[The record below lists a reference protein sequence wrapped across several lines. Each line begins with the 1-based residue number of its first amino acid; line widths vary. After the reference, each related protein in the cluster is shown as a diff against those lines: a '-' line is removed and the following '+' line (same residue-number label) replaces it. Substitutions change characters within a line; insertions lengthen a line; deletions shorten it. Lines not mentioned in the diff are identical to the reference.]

1 MRYLAFTLL
10 LPFLALSQTET
21 KVKSEI
27 KDVTIF
33 TVGAEVSRAAKVN
46 LIKGVN
52 ELAFE
57 KLSPSLDEKSIQFN
71 AGGDITILSIKYD
84 VRYDEST
91 QARIDKAA
99 ELNRQLKDLGKL
111 VSGKR
116 DLLAIS
122 VNEEQVLMA
131 NTDFDVWEGMTVT
144 QLQQG
149 VDLVRNRLTEIK
161 QRKQKIR
168 TEIDDL
174 NEQRQK
180 VVNQLQAMRIE
191 DAKPNGVVLVKL
203 KSEAAKT
210 VDAEISYVV
219 ADAGWEPYYDLRVE
233 NVSKP
238 LKIEYKAKVHQNTG
252 EEWKNVNLTLSTG
265 NPYEEGRLPQLDPWF
280 LNFISAGYYQNQKPK
295 VNPQTPGAVGTFK
308 GIVLDAKSSE
318 GIAFANVVALNADR
332 AVVAGAVTDLDGR
345 YSLNISTPASYLEIS
360 FIGYNKSTVS
370 LSDPSVFST
379 IRLTEAAESL
389 EEVVVVYEAPK
400 VDRNKSM
407 TVRGSRP
414 EGEVYYVNGVKMR
427 SNVNIPQAAIQ
438 STEMI
443 TGGLPAQYGDAIG
456 GVNNTT
462 RRSYGSGS
470 GGSQEFKIS
479 QNPVNLKFE
488 VDMPYDVPSDGEEYK
503 VAIAK
508 FEKEVDYL
516 YKAVPK
522 LNEHA
527 FLTASL
533 TDWEGLNLMN
543 GGAGIYLEGTY
554 LGETYLNVEEAGDT
568 LQVSLGKDEN
578 IVVQRNS
585 IKQKEG
591 SRLLS
596 GKKEERFHYEIKVR
610 NNKAAAL
617 KLEIKDQFPVSGND
631 DITVT
636 RIENTEGK
644 VDDKSGIVTWEF
656 ILQPKEE
663 KKISLIYSIRYP
675 KGKTVNVK

>member
-1 MRYLAFTLL
+1 MRYFAFALL
-10 LPFLALSQTET
+10 LPLFGFSQKET
-21 KVKSEI
+21 KVNSEI

-33 TVGAEVSRAAKVN
+33 TVGAEVSRSAKVN
-46 LIKGVN
+46 LTKGMN

-57 KLSPSLDEKSIQFN
+57 KLSPVLDEKSIQFN

-91 QARIDKAA
+91 QARIDQAA
-99 ELNRQLKDLGKL
+99 ALNKQLKDLGDQ
-111 VSGKR
+111 VSSKR
-116 DLLAIS
+116 DLLAVS

-131 NTDFDVWEGMTVT
+131 NTDFDVWEGMSVT

-149 VDLVRNRLTEIK
+149 VDFVKNRLTEIK
-161 QRKQKIR
+161 QRKQKLR
-168 TEIDDL
+168 NEIDDL

-180 VVNQLQAMRIE
+180 VVNQLQEMRIE

-203 KSEAAKT
+203 KSESAKT

-238 LKIEYKAKVHQNTG
+238 LRIEYKAKVHQNTG

-265 NPYEEGRLPQLDPWF
+265 NPYEEANLPQLDPWF

-295 VNPQTPGAVGTFK
+295 VSPQTPGAVGTFN
-308 GIVLDAKSSE
+308 GIVLDSKTGE
-318 GIAFANVVALNADR
+318 GIPFANVVAKGPDGGI
-332 AVVAGAVTDLDGR
+332 VGGVASEIDGR
-345 YSLNISTPASYLEIS
+345 FKLEINS
-360 FIGYNKSTVS
+360 PARTLEVSVLGYSTLTLNNIDPTKYQTIKLQEASNELSEVVVIYEAPLIDKVKSS
-370 LSDPSVFST
+370 SVFSREEISNMPSRNT
-379 IRLTEAAESL
+379 II
-389 EEVVVVYEAPK
+389 
-400 VDRNKSM
+400 
-407 TVRGSRP
+407 RGARSA
-414 EGEVYYVNGVKMR
+414 GDTYYVDGVK
-427 SNVNIPQAAIQ
+427 V
-438 STEMI
+438 
-443 TGGLPAQYGDAIG
+443 G
-456 GVNNTT
+456 
-462 RRSYGSGS
+462 
-470 GGSQEFKIS
+470 EFKIS

-488 VDMPYDVPSDGEEYK
+488 VDIPYDVPSDGEEYK
-503 VAIAK
+503 VAITK
-508 FEKEVDYL
+508 FEKEADYL

-533 TDWEGLNLMN
+533 TNWEEMNLMN

-568 LQVSLGKDEN
+568 LQISLGKDEN

-585 IKQKEG
+585 VKQKEG

-610 NNKAAAL
+610 NNKSAPL
-617 KLEIKDQFPVSGND
+617 KLEIKDQFPISGND
-631 DITVT
+631 DISVD
-636 RIENTEGK
+636 RIEKTEGK
-644 VDDKSGIVTWEF
+644 VDDKSGIITWEF

-663 KKISLIYSIRYP
+663 KKLDLIYSIRYP
-675 KGKTVNVK
+675 KGKTVNVR

>member
-1 MRYLAFTLL
+1 MRYLAITFL

-33 TVGAEVSRAAKVN
+33 TVGAEVSRAARVN
-46 LIKGVN
+46 LTKGLN

-99 ELNRQLKDLGKL
+99 GLNKQLKDLGKL
-111 VSGKR
+111 VSGKK

-168 TEIDDL
+168 SEIDDL

-238 LKIEYKAKVHQNTG
+238 LKIEYQAKVHQNTG

-265 NPYEEGRLPQLDPWF
+265 NPYEEGRLPELDPWF
-280 LNFISAGYYQNQKPK
+280 LNFISSGYYQNQKPK
-295 VNPQTPGAVGTFK
+295 VNPQTPGKVGTFN
-308 GIVLDAKSSE
+308 GVVLDAKSSE
-318 GIAFANVVALNADR
+318 GIPFANVVALNADR

-360 FIGYNKSTVS
+360 FIGYNKSSIT
-370 LSDPSVFST
+370 LSDASVFST
-379 IRLTEAAESL
+379 IRLSEAAESL
-389 EEVVVVYEAPK
+389 DEVVVVYEAPK
-400 VDRNKSM
+400 LVRRKN
-407 TVRGSRP
+407 VNIRGSRSD
-414 EGEVYYVNGVKMR
+414 GAVYSVNEVMTN
-427 SNVNIPQAAIQ
+427 SLSIPQAAIK

-443 TGGLPAQYGDAIG
+443 TGGLPAQYGDAVG
-456 GVNNTT
+456 GVANTT
-462 RRSYGSGS
+462 RRSS
-470 GGSQEFKIS
+470 GGDQQFKIS

-488 VDMPYDVPSDGEEYK
+488 VDIPYDVPSDGEEYK
-503 VAIAK
+503 VAITK

-533 TDWEGLNLMN
+533 TNWEGLNLMN

-568 LQVSLGKDEN
+568 LQISLGKDEN
-578 IVVQRNS
+578 IIVQRNS
-585 IKQKEG
+585 VKQKEG

-617 KLEIKDQFPVSGND
+617 KLEIRDQFPVSGND
-631 DITVT
+631 DISVT

-644 VDDKSGIVTWEF
+644 VADKSGIITWEF

-663 KKISLIYSIRYP
+663 KKIDLIYSIRYP
-675 KGKTVNVK
+675 KGKTVNVR

>member
-1 MRYLAFTLL
+1 MRYLAIFFLI
-10 LPFLALSQTET
+10 PFLALSQTET

-33 TVGAEVSRAAKVN
+33 TVGAEVSRSVKVN
-46 LIKGVN
+46 LTKGIN

-91 QARIDKAA
+91 KARLDKAA
-99 ELNRQLKDLGKL
+99 ALNKQLKELGNQ
-111 VSGKR
+111 VSGKK

-122 VNEEQVLMA
+122 VNEEQVLLA
-131 NTDFDVWEGMTVT
+131 NTDFDIWEGMTVT

-161 QRKQKIR
+161 QRKQKVR
-168 TEIDDL
+168 NEIDDL
-174 NEQRQK
+174 NQQRQK
-180 VVNQLQAMRIE
+180 VVNELQAMRIE

-265 NPYEEGRLPQLDPWF
+265 NPYEEGNLPQLDPWF
-280 LNFISAGYYQNQKPK
+280 LNFISSGYYQNQKQNAK
-295 VNPQTPGAVGTFK
+295 PQTPGAVGTFN
-308 GIVLDAKSSE
+308 GVVLDAKTGE
-318 GIAFANVVALNADR
+318 AIPFANVVAKGQDGSL
-332 AVVAGAVTDLDGR
+332 VGGTSTDFDGR
-345 YSLNISTPASYLEIS
+345 FKLDINSPVTMLEVS
-360 FIGYNKSTVS
+360 VLGYATVKLTS
-370 LSDPSVFST
+370 VEPSKYQTIKLQEATNELS
-379 IRLTEAAESL
+379 
-389 EEVVVVYEAPK
+389 EVVVMYDAPMI
-400 VDRNKSM
+400 DKSKSSK
-407 TVRGSRP
+407 TFAAEDISSLATRSLNVRGSRSG
-414 EGEVYYVNGVKMR
+414 GETYYVSGVK
-427 SNVNIPQAAIQ
+427 
-438 STEMI
+438 TE
-443 TGGLPAQYGDAIG
+443 Q
-456 GVNNTT
+456 
-462 RRSYGSGS
+462 
-470 GGSQEFKIS
+470 FKIS

-488 VDMPYDVPSDGEEYK
+488 VDIPYDVPSDGEEYK
-503 VAIAK
+503 VAITK

-527 FLTASL
+527 FLTASI
-533 TDWEGLNLMN
+533 TDWEELNLMN

-568 LQVSLGKDEN
+568 LQISLGKDEN

-585 IKQKEG
+585 IKQIEG

-596 GKKEERFHYEIKVR
+596 GKKEERFQYEIKVR
-610 NNKAAAL
+610 NNKVAAL
-617 KLEIKDQFPVSGND
+617 KLEIKDQFPISGND
-631 DITVT
+631 DITVS
-636 RIENTEGK
+636 RIEHTEGK

-663 KKISLIYSIRYP
+663 KKIDLIYSIRYP
-675 KGKTVNVK
+675 KGKSVNVR

>member
-46 LIKGVN
+46 LTKGIN

-99 ELNRQLKDLGKL
+99 DLNRQLKDLGKL

-252 EEWKNVNLTLSTG
+252 EEWKNVNLMLSTG

-295 VNPQTPGAVGTFK
+295 VNPQTPGAVGTFN
-308 GIVLDAKSSE
+308 GVVIDAKTGE
-318 GIAFANVVALNADR
+318 AIPFANVVAKDKDGGL
-332 AVVAGAVTDLDGR
+332 VGGAASDIDGR
-345 YSLNISTPASYLEIS
+345 FKLDINSPATMLEIS
-360 FIGYNKSTVS
+360 VIGYSTYR
-370 LSDPSVFST
+370 LSPVEPSKFYTVK
-379 IRLTEAAESL
+379 LQEAANELS
-389 EEVVVVYEAPK
+389 EVVVMYDAPMI
-400 VDRNKSM
+400 DRSKSSR
-407 TVRGSRP
+407 TFVAEDIKELAVRG
-414 EGEVYYVNGVKMR
+414 
-427 SNVNIPQAAIQ
+427 
-438 STEMI
+438 
-443 TGGLPAQYGDAIG
+443 IG
-456 GVNNTT
+456 GV
-462 RRSYGSGS
+462 SYTASGASYSGS
-470 GGSQEFKIS
+470 SYTNQRFDNVGVSAPQQFKIS

-644 VDDKSGIVTWEF
+644 VDDKSGILTWEF
-656 ILQPKEE
+656 ILQSKEE
-663 KKISLIYSIRYP
+663 KKINLIYSIRYP

>member
-1 MRYLAFTLL
+1 MRYLAITLL

-33 TVGAEVSRAAKVN
+33 TMGAEVSRAAKVN
-46 LIKGVN
+46 LTKGLN
-52 ELAFE
+52 QLAFE

-99 ELNRQLKDLGKL
+99 GLNKQLKDLGKL
-111 VSGKR
+111 VSGKK

-168 TEIDDL
+168 SEIDDL

-238 LKIEYKAKVHQNTG
+238 LKIEYQAKVYQNTG

-265 NPYEEGRLPQLDPWF
+265 NPYEEGRLPELDPWF
-280 LNFISAGYYQNQKPK
+280 LNFISSGYYQNQKPK
-295 VNPQTPGAVGTFK
+295 VNPQTPGKVGTFK
-308 GIVLDAKSSE
+308 GVVLDAKSSE
-318 GIAFANVVALNADR
+318 GIPFANVVALNADR

-360 FIGYNKSTVS
+360 FIGYNKSSIT
-370 LSDPSVFST
+370 LSDASVFST
-379 IRLTEAAESL
+379 IRLSEAAESL
-389 EEVVVVYEAPK
+389 DEVVVVYEAPK
-400 VDRNKSM
+400 LVRRKN
-407 TVRGSRP
+407 VNIRGSRSD
-414 EGEVYYVNGVKMR
+414 GAVYSVNEVMTN
-427 SNVNIPQAAIQ
+427 SLSIPQAAIQ
-438 STEMI
+438 STKII
-443 TGGLPAQYGDAIG
+443 TGGLPAQYGDAVG
-456 GVNNTT
+456 GVTNTT
-462 RRSYGSGS
+462 RRSS
-470 GGSQEFKIS
+470 GGDQQFKIS

-488 VDMPYDVPSDGEEYK
+488 VDIPYDVPSDGEEYK
-503 VAIAK
+503 VAITK

-533 TDWEGLNLMN
+533 TNWEGLNLMN

-568 LQVSLGKDEN
+568 LQISLGKDEN
-578 IVVQRNS
+578 IIVQRNS
-585 IKQKEG
+585 VKQKEG

-617 KLEIKDQFPVSGND
+617 KLEIRDQFPVSGND
-631 DITVT
+631 DISVT

-644 VDDKSGIVTWEF
+644 VADKSGIITWEF

-663 KKISLIYSIRYP
+663 KKIDLIYSIRYP
-675 KGKTVNVK
+675 KGKTVNVR